1 MEVACAGIVCG
12 ETTRSGGGHR
22 IVHTVEESHASH
34 IVANSTAD
42 GKQEIDAPN
51 PLRCGAQP
59 RVHLRTNRTGG
70 LSREHFHITSNKG
83 GDDGDGEE
91 HDSQAANP
99 LRHRTP
105 KEQAMRQNLYIV
117 EDATARR
124 GETGDGFEVG
134 IGEVVDVTADEEWQ

>member
-1 MEVACAGIVCG
+1 MEVARASIVCR
-12 ETTRSGGGHR
+12 ETTSGSGGHR

-34 IVANSTAD
+34 IVTNSTAD
-42 GKQEIDAPN
+42 GKHEIDAPN
-51 PLRCGAQP
+51 PLRRGAQP

-99 LRHRTP
+99 LRHRAP
-105 KEQAMRQNLYIV
+105 EKQAMRQNLYIV
-117 EDATARR
+117 ENATACR
-124 GETGDGFEVG
+124 GKTGDGFEVG